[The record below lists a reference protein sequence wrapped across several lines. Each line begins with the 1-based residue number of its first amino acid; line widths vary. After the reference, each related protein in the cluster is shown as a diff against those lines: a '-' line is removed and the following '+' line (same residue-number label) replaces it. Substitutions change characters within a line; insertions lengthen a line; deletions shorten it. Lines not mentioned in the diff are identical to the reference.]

1 MKFNFK
7 KREVHPH
14 HHHINLLLVITIFL
28 IIVIIILAKP
38 ALLGYKIS
46 KQIEDIGI
54 EPGEFLRSIDAVKT
68 QLLVTKTNMET
79 CNSSNKALLL
89 DLSAEKDTSFRCS
102 QEKNVLETEYKF
114 NISRIQ
120 SDYENRRNEI
130 EAGLNRNDLIVNK
143 TVDDYNKLLENSAT
157 NLCCKAKVDD
167 KRIDSYIVSN
177 NIIVCTAGEQNK
189 ISC

>member
-120 SDYENRRNEI
+120 SEYDRRKSDI
-130 EAGLNRNDLIVNK
+130 EAELSRNNLIVNE
-143 TVDDYNKLLENSAT
+143 TVENYNQLLENSA
-157 NLCCKAKVDD
+157 NNICCKARVDD
-167 KRIDSYIVSN
+167 KRIDSYIVSGN
-177 NIIVCTAGEQNK
+177 AIVCTSGEENK